1 MLNAVEQLEKNQTEK
16 GTKVHP
22 FTNFSVILVFENVM
36 TGFGIASVK
45 NLVTTWR
52 NFSTSHWNQLQICRF
67 PSVGVDALSS
77 FGTQF
82 FESIDK
88 LHTECVK
95 SREDAVSELEQVKR
109 ESEEYQY
116 ELKELFPCKTQ
127 SEKSEEQ
134 RKKKYQQ
141 VGSASAK

>member
-1 MLNAVEQLEKNQTEK
+1 M
-16 GTKVHP
+16 
-22 FTNFSVILVFENVM
+22 
-36 TGFGIASVK
+36 
-45 NLVTTWR
+45 
-52 NFSTSHWNQLQICRF
+52 
-67 PSVGVDALSS
+67 GVDALSN

-88 LHTECVK
+88 LHTECLK

-141 VGSASAK
+141 VRECVCKISKY